1 MESRLTVRLP
11 PVLHRRLKRLSK
23 SLGLKRSFVVRAAIH
38 HRYVTELE
46 RAPRPRP
53 YELVKDLI
61 GSLNSGIPGLGSR
74 HREHL
79 MARFRRRG

>member
-38 HRYVTELE
+38 RYVTELE

-53 YELVKDLI
+53 YELVKDL
-61 GSLNSGIPGLGSR
+61 SLNSGIPGLGSR

>member
-11 PVLHRRLKRLSK
+11 PVLHRRLRRLSK
-23 SLGLKRSFVVRAAIH
+23 SLGLKQSFVVRAAIH
-38 HRYVTELE
+38 RYITELE

-53 YELVKDLI
+53 YELAKDLI
-61 GSLNSGIPGLGSR
+61 GSLKSGIPDLGSR